1 MTTTAPSGVP
11 PVGTP
16 AAAPSAGLRR
26 EILDFILRL
35 HFYVGLFVGPFIL
48 IAAVTGVLYVLTP
61 QIENAL
67 FRDALTTP
75 STGPARSLGDQVDAA
90 RAYLK
95 DGRPVFAVRPATAP
109 GRTTRVM
116 FTDPKLGES
125 ETQAVFVDPVTLE
138 IRGDLTVYG
147 TSGVLPLRLAIDKF
161 HRNLMLGDLGRNYS
175 ELAASWLWLATLGGV
190 VLWLSRRKGDAA
202 AVASGARITPVAR
215 TRRLHSTTGLWVAL
229 GLAFLSITGLTWS
242 KYAGD
247 NIDALRMSLGW
258 VTPSVSLKID
268 PAAPAAPAVSA
279 DHADH
284 AQHMAAAAVANTP
297 AGAVPDPAAL
307 IDAVYATAI
316 KGGIDSP
323 LMEIRPSKVPEKAWM
338 VREYDRSTPTQVDT
352 IAIDP
357 RTMTITSRADF
368 DTFTIIP
375 KLIRWGIDIHM
386 GIKFGLINQIVM
398 VALGSA
404 LCMSIVYGYSLW
416 WKRRPAPGTPAR
428 TVVKAWQA
436 LSPLW
441 KIGSV
446 LVAAGLGYALPVMG
460 VSLLAFLLVDV
471 VRWQIASRARAR
483 RAEAR
488 AAAE

>member
-1 MTTTAPSGVP
+1 MSSSSSSSSSSPGVP
-11 PVGTP
+11 PVG
-16 AAAPSAGLRR
+16 LRR
-26 EILDFILRL
+26 EIVDFILRL
-35 HFYVGLFVGPFIL
+35 HFYIGLFVGPFIL

-67 FRDALTTP
+67 FKDVLTTA
-75 STGPARSLGDQVDAA
+75 STGPARSLGDQVNAA

-95 DGRPVFAVRPATAP
+95 DGRPVFAVRPATAE

-125 ETQAVFVDPVTLE
+125 ETQAIFVDPVTLE
-138 IRGDLTVYG
+138 IKGDLTVYG

-175 ELAASWLWLATLGGV
+175 ELAASWLWIATLGGV
-190 VLWLSRRKGDAA
+190 VLWLARRKGDAA
-202 AVASGARITPVAR
+202 AAAAGGRVTAAAR

-229 GLAFLSITGLTWS
+229 GLAFLSVTGLTWS

-247 NIDALRMSLGW
+247 NIDALRQSLGW

-268 PAAPAAPAVSA
+268 PTAPAAPAMSV

-284 AQHMAAAAVANTP
+284 AQHSAAAAVAATP

-307 IDAVYATAI
+307 IDAVHATAI

-352 IAIDP
+352 VAIDP
-357 RTMTITSRADF
+357 RSMTITSRADF

-386 GIKFGLINQIVM
+386 GIKFGVINQIVM
-398 VALGSA
+398 VVLGSA
-404 LCMSIVYGYSLW
+404 LCLAIVYGYRLW
-416 WKRRPAPGTPAR
+416 WMRRPAAGAPAR
-428 TVVKAWQA
+428 TLLKAWQA
-436 LSPLW
+436 LSPVW
-441 KIGSV
+441 KVGTV

-460 VSLLAFLLVDV
+460 VSLLAFLLVDIL
-471 VRWQIASRARAR
+471 RWQMAR
-483 RAEAR
+483 RARSRRGEAR